1 MKAKPWLFRCL
12 ATWRMQTIFRKL
24 LTFEEAKQKI
34 DDQFQPVFLGEED
47 AVLLEA
53 YNRVLNE
60 DVISGL
66 DIPPFNRSTVDGYAV
81 KAQDT
86 FGAEE
91 NQPVTLKVTGVVSV
105 GEPPNVQLAKGEAVE
120 IVTGAPIPEGAD
132 AVVMVEDTARDD
144 ADLQVFSSVTK
155 NENTMKKG
163 SDIKKGTT
171 ILKKGQVLGSSEIGV
186 LAALGLT
193 RVRVLKIPMVAV
205 LSTGAEVTEPGK
217 DLPSGK
223 IYDIN
228 AYSISTAV
236 IESGGKPVYFGV
248 VPDNKAALSKTLQSA
263 VASADMVIT
272 SGGVSV
278 GPHDYTPQI
287 VDSLGKPG
295 LVVYGIAVKPG
306 KPTTVGFVGGKPV
319 FSLPGHPT
327 SALLIFYL
335 LARPMIQRLAGRPV
349 AAMKMVPA
357 FAGSRMFSAKGRRTF
372 VMVKLEFDKNSRL
385 IAEPVETGA
394 SGAITTLANADG
406 FVEIAENEQF
416 VDIGEE
422 VVVRLFRSSAGK
434 V

>member
-1 MKAKPWLFRCL
+1 
-12 ATWRMQTIFRKL
+12 
-24 LTFEEAKQKI
+24 LTFEEAQKKI
-34 DDQFQPVFLGEED
+34 DEQFKPVFLGEEE

-60 DVISGL
+60 DVVSTL

-81 KAQDT
+81 KAEDT
-86 FGAEE
+86 FEADE
-91 NQPVTLKVTGVVSV
+91 NTPATLKVSGAVNI
-105 GEPPNVQLAKGEAVE
+105 GEPPNVKVGKGEAVE

-132 AVVMVEDTARDD
+132 AVVMVEDTQRED
-144 ADLQVFSSVTK
+144 ADLQVFGAVTLG
-155 NENTMKKG
+155 ENVMKKG
-163 SDIKKGTT
+163 SD
-171 ILKKGQVLGSSEIGV
+171 LKKGALVLKKGVVLGSSEIGV

-193 RVRVLKIPMVAV
+193 KVKVLKIPMVAV
-205 LSTGAEVTEPGK
+205 ISTGAEVTEPVK
-217 DLPSGK
+217 LLPPGK

-248 VPDNKAALSKTLQSA
+248 VPDDKAALAKAMQTA

-278 GPHDYTPQI
+278 GPRDYTPQI

-295 LVVYGIAVKPG
+295 IVVYGIAVKPG
-306 KPTTVGFVGGKPV
+306 KPTTVGFVGDKPI

-335 LARPMIQRLAGRPV
+335 LARPLILRLAGRPV
-349 AAMKMVPA
+349 GAMRMVRA

-372 VMVKLEFDKNSRL
+372 VMVRLEFDKNCRL
-385 IAEPVETGA
+385 IAEPVESGA

-416 VDIGEE
+416 IDVDQE
-422 VVVRLFRSSAGK
+422 VAVVLFRSSATK
-434 V
+434 T